1 MHRSF
6 FIAIKIIL
14 TAIIFSACSKS
25 EDLSTPE
32 KVYINVL
39 FTPESFCNIGYND
52 ITLKAVETYSQ
63 IYGYEY
69 SFCVPESIEEGMD
82 YYQNWCEATLNDD
95 IARSLFVFASSLYE
109 EPLAKAPHPT
119 ADSHKDILIFEVNKE
134 LPYAYTFDIV
144 YYGAAYMVGSYLT
157 KSLPIDFQI
166 IAANPYLEGLS
177 DIVDGLTDAT
187 LDGLG
192 GSVNTYY
199 ISESPNGGLDDDDG
213 AYLGCKSMYTLNP
226 DGINMF
232 IPYAGLS
239 NLGVYRFSQS
249 THQPVVGIDCID
261 PNSFSHIDLS
271 MNKKMDLA
279 LDDFLQLWIKGKE
292 IPRHTLY
299 TLESGRV
306 TVDRHSILDV
316 DSEILDQLFEQA
328 IAKEKE
334 YYQKQEVDESDL

>member
-6 FIAIKIIL
+6 FIAIKIIF

-119 ADSHKDILIFEVNKE
+119 
-134 LPYAYTFDIV
+134 DIV

-157 KSLPIDFQI
+157 KSIPFDFQI

-199 ISESPNGGLDDDDG
+199 ISE
-213 AYLGCKSMYTLNP
+213 
-226 DGINMF
+226 
-232 IPYAGLS
+232 
-239 NLGVYRFSQS
+239 
-249 THQPVVGIDCID
+249 
-261 PNSFSHIDLS
+261 
-271 MNKKMDLA
+271 
-279 LDDFLQLWIKGKE
+279 
-292 IPRHTLY
+292 
-299 TLESGRV
+299 
-306 TVDRHSILDV
+306 
-316 DSEILDQLFEQA
+316 
-328 IAKEKE
+328 
-334 YYQKQEVDESDL
+334 

>member
-39 FTPESFCNIGYND
+39 FTPESFCNMGYND

-82 YYQNWCEATLNDD
+82 YYKNWCEATLNDD
-95 IARSLFVFASSLYE
+95 IARSLFVFASSLYD
-109 EPLAKAPHPT
+109 EPLAKASHPA
-119 ADSHKDILIFEVNKE
+119 ADSRKDILIFELEKE
-134 LPYAYTFDIV
+134 LPYAYTFGMT
-144 YYGAAYMVGSYLT
+144 YYGASYMIGCYYL
-157 KSLPIDFQI
+157 KQLPVDFQI
-166 IAANPYLEGLS
+166 IAANPYL
-177 DIVDGLTDAT
+177 
-187 LDGLG
+187 
-192 GSVNTYY
+192 
-199 ISESPNGGLDDDDG
+199 GGLDDVVNAFTAATEDISRGTVNFSYIDESPSGGLDD
-213 AYLGCKSMYTLNP
+213 P
-226 DGINMF
+226 DGIYSACMVTYYLNQDKANIF

-239 NLGVYRFSQS
+239 NLGVYRFSQYN
-249 THQPVVGIDCID
+249 HQIAVGVDCID
-261 PNSFSHIDLS
+261 PNSFSHIHLS

-279 LDDFLQLWIKGKE
+279 LDDFLQLWINGQE
-292 IPRHTLY
+292 IPRHTFY

-306 TVDRHSILDV
+306 TVDRHSILDA
-316 DSEILDQLFEQA
+316 DSEILYQLFEQA

-334 YYQKQEVDESDL
+334 YYQNRK

>member
-52 ITLKAVETYSQ
+52 ITLKAVETFSQ
-63 IYGYEY
+63 LYGYEY

-82 YYQNWCEATLNDD
+82 YYKNWCEATLNDD
-95 IARSLFVFASSLYE
+95 IARSLFVFASSLYD
-109 EPLAKAPHPT
+109 EPLAKAPHPA
-119 ADSHKDILIFEVNKE
+119 ADSRKDILIFELEKE
-134 LPYAYTFDIV
+134 LPYAYTFGMT
-144 YYGAAYMVGSYLT
+144 YYGASYMIGCYYL
-157 KSLPIDFQI
+157 KQLPVDFQI
-166 IAANPYLEGLS
+166 IAANPYL
-177 DIVDGLTDAT
+177 
-187 LDGLG
+187 
-192 GSVNTYY
+192 
-199 ISESPNGGLDDDDG
+199 GGLDDVVNAFTAATEDISRGTVNFSYIDESPSGGLDD
-213 AYLGCKSMYTLNP
+213 P
-226 DGINMF
+226 DGIYSACMVTYYMNQDKANIF

-261 PNSFSHIDLS
+261 PNSFSHILLS

-292 IPRHTLY
+292 IPRHTFY

-306 TVDRHSILDV
+306 TVDRHSILDA

-334 YYQKQEVDESDL
+334 YYQNRK

>member
-1 MHRSF
+1 
-6 FIAIKIIL
+6 
-14 TAIIFSACSKS
+14 
-25 EDLSTPE
+25 LSTPE

-95 IARSLFVFASSLYE
+95 IARSLFVFASSLYD
-109 EPLAKAPHPT
+109 EPLAKAPHPA
-119 ADSHKDILIFEVNKE
+119 ADSRKDILIFELEKE
-134 LPYAYTFDIV
+134 LPYAYTFGMT
-144 YYGAAYMVGSYLT
+144 YYGASYMIGCYYL
-157 KSLPIDFQI
+157 KQLPVDFQI
-166 IAANPYLEGLS
+166 IAANPYL
-177 DIVDGLTDAT
+177 
-187 LDGLG
+187 
-192 GSVNTYY
+192 
-199 ISESPNGGLDDDDG
+199 GGLDDVVNAFTAATEDISRGTVNFSYIDESPSGGLDD
-213 AYLGCKSMYTLNP
+213 P
-226 DGINMF
+226 DGIYSACMVTYYMNQDNANIF

-249 THQPVVGIDCID
+249 THQPVVGVDCID
-261 PNSFSHIDLS
+261 PNSFSHMPLS

>member
-52 ITLKAVETYSQ
+52 ITLKAVETFSQ

-82 YYQNWCEATLNDD
+82 YYKNWCEATLNDD
-95 IARSLFVFASSLYE
+95 IARSLFVFASSLYD
-109 EPLAKAPHPT
+109 EPLAKAPHPA
-119 ADSHKDILIFEVNKE
+119 ADSRKDILIFELEKE
-134 LPYAYTFDIV
+134 LPYAYTFGMT
-144 YYGAAYMVGSYLT
+144 YYGASYMIGCYYL
-157 KSLPIDFQI
+157 KQLPVDFQI
-166 IAANPYLEGLS
+166 IAANPYL
-177 DIVDGLTDAT
+177 
-187 LDGLG
+187 
-192 GSVNTYY
+192 
-199 ISESPNGGLDDDDG
+199 GGLDDVVNAFTAATEDISRGTVNFSYIDESPSGGLDD
-213 AYLGCKSMYTLNP
+213 P
-226 DGINMF
+226 DGIYSACMVTYYMNQDKANIF

-261 PNSFSHIDLS
+261 PNSFSHILLS

-279 LDDFLQLWIKGKE
+279 LDDFLQLWINGQE
-292 IPRHTLY
+292 IPKHTFY

-306 TVDRHSILDV
+306 AVERASILDS
-316 DSEILDQLFEQA
+316 DSEILDRLFEQA

-334 YYQKQEVDESDL
+334 YYQNRK